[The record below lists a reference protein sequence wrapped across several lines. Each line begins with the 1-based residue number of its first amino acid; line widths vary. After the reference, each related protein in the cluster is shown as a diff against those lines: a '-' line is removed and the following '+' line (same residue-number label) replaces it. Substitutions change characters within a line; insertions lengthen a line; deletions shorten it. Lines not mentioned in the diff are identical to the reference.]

1 MVKRTVTRAKHGG
14 AERLMRVGTRE
25 GFTDIKG

>member
-1 MVKRTVTRAKHGG
+1 MVKRTVTKAKSWG

-25 GFTDIKG
+25 ELTDVNR